1 MEESA
6 NPDGPWALIDTL
18 PLLPLDA
25 DPSHPAVRSLT
36 TDEAQI
42 EDGWYRL
49 TFVDAGGA
57 LDIVEVA
64 RTVNGS
70 LPPQPDEIRRRSKLL
85 QRELPEEPF
94 DPDVEDTLAALVQ
107 ESAAWVQTVT
117 WRILDPTLTIP
128 EATLEAVPPG
138 LVPLAMRA
146 VRLVAER
153 GVMTAD
159 ADFVAESAQGR
170 RLRGFTAGPYSES
183 YFAPGDLVVKASA
196 GGRPMM
202 DPDAQIDAVLW
213 ALATEGAREQ
223 WIAYATGQHP
233 PAGAVTEFD
242 GRRWPGGYGGMTRF
256 RAGVGPDGF

>member
-1 MEESA
+1 VSFVVTLTGVRPAARFDLVPWEEVRIEESA
-6 NPDGPWALIDTL
+6 AADGPWTLIDTL
-18 PLLPLDA
+18 SLAPFDA

-49 TFVDAGGA
+49 TFVDGNGA
-57 LDIVEVA
+57 IEVVDVA

-94 DPDVEDTLAALVQ
+94 DPDVEDALAAAVQ

-117 WRILDPTLTIP
+117 WRILDPSLTMP
-128 EATLEAVPPG
+128 DVALEAVPTG
-138 LVPLAMRA
+138 LVPLAMQA

-153 GVMTAD
+153 GVSTAD
-159 ADFVAESAQGR
+159 AEFVADSAQGR

-183 YFAPGDLVVKASA
+183 YFAPGDLVVKASSQ
-196 GGRPMM
+196 GRPMM
-202 DPDAQIDAVLW
+202 DPDARID
-213 ALATEGAREQ
+213 
-223 WIAYATGQHP
+223 
-233 PAGAVTEFD
+233 
-242 GRRWPGGYGGMTRF
+242 
-256 RAGVGPDGF
+256 DGF